1 MTIDGTNDG
10 PSSKFEKKEQI
21 KLVLDMS
28 NDGPMF
34 KMLESMLS
42 GGKDGGLGAFGAL
55 QKLLQSGIPGLENL
69 FGKNA
74 DGSLRFN
81 KMSDED
87 KKRFIEAVTGAGGKI
102 DSKAAAALIA
112 AAASGGDPEIA
123 NKIIEKMMS
132 GLGDEIDPAMM
143 SALMATTAL
152 VAAGASNEE
161 ILAAMQRELAASG
174 LSPDEILAKTLLLQK
189 AMAGDNSPAFIN
201 KTLKNALNVANLNQ
215 EDLAKAL
222 YIEKAMA
229 ASGASPEDIA
239 KVLLIQSALK
249 AKGVPSDVIAAAL
262 NKILKNTGCQKEI
275 LEAVSNSF
283 KNDDISIEEINKVL
297 AMNKA
302 LDGGKIR
309 GLKDLQQIL
318 EASNADSIDG
328 IEETLQKIFDSG
340 VLSPESFSQSIVFQ
354 KAMSSSGVDPESIA
368 KAMLLQ
374 KSMAESGMAI
384 HEVANAMSL
393 AMTLDPHSEKAM
405 KQLKEDLKNCI
416 GRGLTAED
424 VDIISAF
431 REAMEK
437 GEIPKEAINLMR
449 KAMKQ
454 RRGSVDNVAE
464 TLMAS
469 LAASGQSQESIA
481 KAMVKAL
488 QATGATPQEIA
499 KTMQQAMA
507 KSGAT
512 QEEICKAMASAMAAS
527 GASAEDIATALK
539 ENFAKAMALDPG
551 AAADIARAMAV
562 ALASAGASAEDIA
575 RTMQEALAAS
585 VAGGG
590 STSPEDLLE
599 IAQTVARAMA
609 EAGASPEDI
618 QAAMKNAIAS
628 AGAVDNPEL
637 MAELTKTMAKAMA
650 DAGASGEE
658 IARAM
663 HEALAASGA
672 SEEEIAQSMLE
683 AMAGSGAS
691 PETIAKTMKAALENS
706 GLAPEEIQRRVI
718 EAMVESG
725 ASAEEIAKTIVQ
737 QNLLNAIGGSP
748 DDMSRQLLS
757 ELRAG
762 KDLTSKSIEAILQR
776 GGIDPE
782 TAAKVLMFQKA
793 LAAISENP
801 EEIAKAILLQKSWLN
816 GYGNTPEN
824 IVKVLEDIM
833 ADAGGD
839 VIQKNLIELIL
850 SKITSDDMSCDDIM
864 KAIMFNN
871 AFDTNGASVNNIK
884 EMVNK
889 AYKNKNFDNREL
901 SQAMQDL
908 LCNNGAT
915 AESIIKTAVLQ
926 KLLSGLGIS
935 PDDVAKL
942 FGLQKSMYDSG
953 ASPQDVSMMMEMIL
967 GAGHVDMVDLE
978 AYLRKNLDKPLKP
991 ADIINVVEVVDAFQG
1006 TKIPPELISKIMLM
1020 QKAIESD
1027 ICSPEMS
1034 SQELANKLKRPNA
1047 NAEGL
1052 APDLLELLKKNGL
1065 SVDSLEKSVL
1075 IQKVTSACGMTP
1087 RDLAIIL
1094 DLQNKM
1100 FEAGRSPDE
1109 IAMAFRELIAKSGI
1123 DTKGI
1128 AQSLLN
1134 ALEQGKIKNE
1144 EITVGS
1150 FIFDAIMNNG
1160 IDSKHDGAAI
1170 ILRDLRGNVTQNDII
1185 NIVRKA
1191 LDASKIRI
1199 ENLLKVILLQKI
1211 LAASESAP
1219 ADLAKVVRIENA
1231 MLRSGVSAEGL
1242 CKTINEAVKP
1252 RNKGIL
1258 EKLKRPLL
1266 DVINSGNVSV
1276 SGQEVSFTQDYQ
1288 KAMKSNVQADDTK
1301 LKEVFDNAMS
1311 AAGLSKEDIAK
1322 ALLVQKTLA
1331 ASGIT
1336 PEIMA
1341 QVVMFQKALAASG
1354 ISPAEIAEI
1363 LNKAIAEDMSE
1374 NAVSDLVKSMMEKK
1388 GCTKEDIEKMI
1399 QLQKSL
1405 NGGMLG
1411 GGDKLNCNLT
1421 DLLSSGKVDAN
1432 LLQKALLM
1440 QKILSASGLS
1450 PEDLGKAFLLQ
1461 NAMIEA
1467 GASPENVANCMH
1479 RTLIESGISLEH
1491 LITLMEIEL
1500 KVAMA
1505 KGLTPTDVVRILHF
1519 EKIMGASSSAKRIM
1533 RRINPEALRLMEATV
1548 KKQVPGKPGNSNLME
1563 AMKGCLGTV
1572 MDTSILQAME
1582 VSAAMAGAGASKEE
1596 IEEMM
1601 QMIMN
1606 KGGGISDD
1614 FVDAI
1619 KEAMAAGGSP
1629 FDKLNKLK
1637 TAMEEEMNS
1646 VTNALRNTFINR
1658 VPTTEE
1664 IANSC
1669 KALAEKLCADAA
1681 ARTDVKL
1688 ALVDVLDEAL
1698 QDVME
1703 YEPDADMIF
1712 NYLMVSALAA
1722 ATDLVEREGLRPTG
1736 GDLQEL
1742 ARKEMLDLIERLLL
1756 EADLESEVPKL
1767 DVYGKTIDG
1776 IKDLLKYLLLDPN
1789 TGKQLKRQVAFLFD
1803 FEEIEHTTVLGLTL
1817 QDIIKDAKH
1826 RLRPWE
1832 LEKKR
1837 RIRGLKRALVP
1848 NLGYSQIYCYYRV
1861 LPEHLEGPPIGL
1873 SYE

>member
-1 MTIDGTNDG
+1 MNIDGTNDG
-10 PSSKFEKKEQI
+10 PSTKYERKERI

-42 GGKDGGLGAFGAL
+42 GCKDGGSGAFGAL

-69 FGKNA
+69 FGQGT
-74 DGSLRFN
+74 DGSLKFN

-87 KKRFIEAVTGAGGKI
+87 KKRFLSAVTGAGGKI

-132 GLGDEIDPAMM
+132 GLGDEIDPAML

-152 VAAGASNEE
+152 VAAGATNEE

-174 LSPDEILAKTLLLQK
+174 LSPEEILAKTLLLQK

-201 KTLKNALNVANLNQ
+201 KTLKNALNVANLSA
-215 EDLAKAL
+215 EALAKAL
-222 YIEKAMA
+222 YVEKVMA

-239 KVLLIQSALK
+239 KTLLIQSALK
-249 AKGVPSDVIAAAL
+249 AKGVPADVIAAAL
-262 NKILKNTGCQKEI
+262 NKIMKNSTSHKAM
-275 LEAVSNSF
+275 LEAVANSL
-283 KNDDISIEEINKVL
+283 KNDDISMEEINKVL

-318 EASNADSIDG
+318 EEADAGSIEG
-328 IEETLQKIFDSG
+328 IEDTLQKIFDSG
-340 VLSPESFSQSIVFQ
+340 VLSPESISQSIAFQ
-354 KAMSSSGVDPESIA
+354 KAMSSSGVTPENIA
-368 KAMLLQ
+368 KSMLLQ

-384 HEVANAMSL
+384 HEIANAMSL
-393 AMTLDPHSEKAM
+393 AMTLDPHNEEKL
-405 KQLKEDLKNCI
+405 KLLKEALKDCL
-416 GRGLTAED
+416 GRGLTPED
-424 VDIISAF
+424 VDILSAF

-488 QATGATPQEIA
+488 QATGATPEEIA
-499 KTMQQAMA
+499 KTMQQAMT

-527 GASAEDIATALK
+527 GASAEEIACALK
-539 ENFAKAMALDPG
+539 ETFAKAMAADPA

-562 ALASAGASAEDIA
+562 ALAASGASAEDIA

-590 STSPEDLLE
+590 TTSPEDLLE

-618 QAAMKNAIAS
+618 SIAMKNAIAS
-628 AGAVDNPEL
+628 AGAIDDPEL
-637 MAELTKTMAKAMA
+637 LAELTKTMAKAMA

-663 HEALAASGA
+663 HDALAASGA

-683 AMAGSGAS
+683 AMAASGAS
-691 PETIAKTMKAALENS
+691 PETIARTMQAAMEKS
-706 GLAPEEIQRRVI
+706 GLSPEEIQKRVI

-737 QNLLNAIGGSP
+737 QNLMNAIGGSP
-748 DDMSRQLLS
+748 EDLARQLLS
-757 ELRAG
+757 ELRSG
-762 KDLTSKSIEAILQR
+762 KDITSKGIEDILLR
-776 GGIDPE
+776 GGMDAE

-793 LAAISENP
+793 LAAITNDP

-824 IVKVLEDIM
+824 IIKVLEGIM
-833 ADAGGD
+833 AEAGGD
-839 VIQKNLIELIL
+839 VMQKNLIELIL
-850 SKITSDDMSCDDIM
+850 SKISSDDMSCDDIL
-864 KAIMFNN
+864 KAIMFDK
-871 AFDTNGASVNNIK
+871 AFDTNGASASAIKEIVNN
-884 EMVNK
+884 
-889 AYKNKNFDNREL
+889 AHKNKNFDDKEL
-901 SQAMQDL
+901 SKAMQDL

-926 KLLSGLGIS
+926 KLLTALGIS

-953 ASPQDVSMMMEMIL
+953 ASPQDVAMLMEMVL
-967 GAGHVDMVDLE
+967 EGGHVNMEDLE
-978 AYLRKNLDKPLKP
+978 AMLRKNLPKKLSP
-991 ADIINVVEVVDAFQG
+991 ADIVNVVEVVDAFQG

-1027 ICSPEMS
+1027 ISSPEMS
-1034 SQELANKLKRPNA
+1034 SLELANKLKRQNA

-1087 RDLAIIL
+1087 RELAIIL

-1100 FEAGRSPDE
+1100 FEAGRSADE
-1109 IAMAFRELIAKSGI
+1109 IAMAFKELIAKSGI

-1144 EITVGS
+1144 EIMMGS

-1170 ILRDLRGNVTQNDII
+1170 ILKELKGNPSQNDII
-1185 NIVRKA
+1185 NVCRKA
-1191 LDASKIRI
+1191 LEASKIRV
-1199 ENLLKVILLQKI
+1199 ESLLKVILLQKI
-1211 LAASESAP
+1211 LCASESAP
-1219 ADLAKVVRIENA
+1219 VDLAKVVRIENA
-1231 MLRSGVSAEGL
+1231 ILRSGVSAEGL

-1266 DVINSGNVSV
+1266 DIINTGNVSV

-1288 KAMKSNVQADDTK
+1288 KAMKSNVQADDSK
-1301 LKEVFDNAMS
+1301 LKEVFDNAMKV
-1311 AAGLSKEDIAK
+1311 AGLSKEDIAK

-1331 ASGIT
+1331 ASGVT

-1341 QVVMFQKALAASG
+1341 QAVMFQKALAASG
-1354 ISPAEIAEI
+1354 ISPAEIADI
-1363 LNKAIAEDMSE
+1363 FNRAISE
-1374 NAVSDLVKSMMEKK
+1374 NMSDDAVSNLVKSMMEKK
-1388 GCTKEDIEKMI
+1388 GCSKEDIEKML

-1405 NGGMLG
+1405 NGGVIG
-1411 GGDKLNCNLT
+1411 GGEKFNCNINT
-1421 DLLSSGKVDAN
+1421 LLSSGNVDAN

-1467 GASPENVANCMH
+1467 GASAENVANCMH

-1500 KVAMA
+1500 KAAMA
-1505 KGLTPTDVVRILHF
+1505 KGLTPSDVVRVLHF
-1519 EKIMGASSSAKRIM
+1519 EKIMGASSSAKRLM
-1533 RRINPEALRLMEATV
+1533 RRMNPEALRLMEATV

-1563 AMKGCLGTV
+1563 AMKGALGTI

-1601 QMIMN
+1601 QMILN

-1614 FVDAI
+1614 FVAAI
-1619 KEAMAAGGSP
+1619 KEAMAAGGTS
-1629 FDKLNKLK
+1629 FDKLNALK
-1637 TAMEEEMNS
+1637 SAMEEEMNS

-1722 ATDLVEREGLRPTG
+1722 ATDLVEREGLKPTG
-1736 GDLQEL
+1736 GELQEI

-1756 EADLESEVPKL
+1756 EADLENEIPKL

-1789 TGKQLKRQVAFLFD
+1789 TGKALKRQVAFLFD

-1837 RIRGLKRALVP
+1837 KIRGLKRALVP

>member
-1 MTIDGTNDG
+1 MHIDGTNDG
-10 PSSKFEKKEQI
+10 PSSKFEKKEEI

-42 GGKDGGLGAFGAL
+42 GGGGKDGAFGAL

-69 FGKNA
+69 FGKDA
-74 DGSLRFN
+74 DGSLKFN

-174 LSPDEILAKTLLLQK
+174 LSPEEILAKTLLLQK

-215 EDLAKAL
+215 EDLAKVL
-222 YIEKAMA
+222 YIEKALA

-262 NKILKNTGCQKEI
+262 NKIIKNSGNQKE
-275 LEAVSNSF
+275 LLDAVTNSL
-283 KNDDISIEEINKVL
+283 KNDDVSIEEITKVL

-318 EASNADSIDG
+318 EESSTDSIDG
-328 IEETLQKIFDSG
+328 IEDTLEKIFNSG
-340 VLSPESFSQSIVFQ
+340 VLSPESVSQSLVFQ
-354 KAMSSSGVDPESIA
+354 KAMSSSGVNPDNIA
-368 KAMLLQ
+368 RAMLLQ

-405 KQLKEDLKNCI
+405 KQLKEDLKDCLE
-416 GRGLTAED
+416 RGLTAGD
-424 VDIISAF
+424 IDIICAF

-469 LAASGQSQESIA
+469 LAASGQSKESIA

-488 QATGATPQEIA
+488 QATGATPEEIA

-527 GASAEDIATALK
+527 GASAEDIAAALK
-539 ENFAKAMALDPG
+539 ENFAKAMAADPS

-590 STSPEDLLE
+590 STNAEDLLE

-683 AMAGSGAS
+683 AMAASGAN
-691 PETIAKTMKAALENS
+691 PETIAKTMQAALENS
-706 GLAPEEIQRRVI
+706 GLAPEEIQKRVI

-737 QNLLNAIGGSP
+737 QNLLNAIGCSP
-748 DDMSRQLLS
+748 DDISRQLLS
-757 ELRAG
+757 ELRSG
-762 KDLTSKSIEAILQR
+762 KDITVKSIEAILQR
-776 GGIDPE
+776 GGIDQA

-793 LAAISENP
+793 LAAISDNP
-801 EEIAKAILLQKSWLN
+801 EDIVKAILLQKAWLN
-816 GYGNTPEN
+816 GYGNAPEN

-833 ADAGGD
+833 AEADGD

-850 SKITSDDMSCDDIM
+850 NKITSDDMSCDDIM

-884 EMVNK
+884 DMVNK
-889 AYKNKNFDNREL
+889 AYKNKNFDNKEL
-901 SQAMQDL
+901 SQAMQEL

-915 AESIIKTAVLQ
+915 ADSIIKTAVLQ
-926 KLLSGLGIS
+926 KLLSGLGVS

-953 ASPQDVSMMMEMIL
+953 ASPQDVAMLMEMIL
-967 GAGHVDMVDLE
+967 GAGHVDLEDLE
-978 AYLRKNLDKPLKP
+978 AFLRKDLEKKLKP
-991 ADIINVVEVVDAFQG
+991 ADIINIVEVVDAFQG

-1027 ICSPEMS
+1027 ISSPELS
-1034 SQELANKLKRPNA
+1034 SQELANKLKRPNV

-1075 IQKVTSACGMTP
+1075 IQKVTTACAMTP
-1087 RDLAIIL
+1087 RELAIIL

-1100 FEAGRSPDE
+1100 FEAGRSADE
-1109 IAMAFRELIAKSGI
+1109 VAMAFREVIGKSGI
-1123 DTKGI
+1123 DMKDI

-1144 EITVGS
+1144 EIMTGA

-1160 IDSKHDGAAI
+1160 IDSKHDGAAV
-1170 ILRDLRGNVTQNDII
+1170 ILKELKGNLSQNDII

-1191 LDASKIRI
+1191 LDASKIRV
-1199 ENLLKVILLQKI
+1199 ENLLKVILLQKV
-1211 LAASESAP
+1211 LAASESEP
-1219 ADLAKVVRIENA
+1219 ADLAKIVRIENA
-1231 MLRSGVSAEGL
+1231 ILRSGVSVDGL
-1242 CKTINEAVKP
+1242 CRTINEAVKP
-1252 RNKGIL
+1252 RNKSIL

-1266 DVINSGNVSV
+1266 DVINSGTVSV
-1276 SGQEVSFTQDYQ
+1276 TGQEVSFTQDYQ
-1288 KAMKSNVQADDTK
+1288 TAMKSNVQADENK
-1301 LKEVFDNAMS
+1301 LKEVFDNAMA
-1311 AAGLSKEDIAK
+1311 AAGLSKEDVAK

-1336 PEIMA
+1336 PEILA

-1354 ISPAEIAEI
+1354 ISPAEIADI

-1374 NAVSDLVKSMMEKK
+1374 DAVSDLVKSMMEKK
-1388 GCTKEDIEKMI
+1388 GCSKEEIEKVI

-1405 NGGMLG
+1405 SGGMLG
-1411 GGDKLNCNLT
+1411 GGDKLNCNLS
-1421 DLLSSGKVDAN
+1421 DLFSSGKVDAN

-1500 KVAMA
+1500 KAAMA
-1505 KGLTPTDVVRILHF
+1505 KGLTPTDVVKFLQF
-1519 EKIMGASSSAKRIM
+1519 EKIMGAGSSAKRIM

-1548 KKQVPGKPGNSNLME
+1548 KKQVPGKPGSNDLME

-1572 MDTSILQAME
+1572 LDTSVLQAME

-1601 QMIMN
+1601 QMILN

-1614 FVDAI
+1614 FIDAI
-1619 KEAMAAGGSP
+1619 KDAMAAGGSP
-1629 FDKLNKLK
+1629 FDKLNALK

-1722 ATDLVEREGLRPTG
+1722 ATDFVEREGLRPTG

-1756 EADLESEVPKL
+1756 EADLESEIPKL

-1776 IKDLLKYLLLDPN
+1776 IKELLKYLLLDPN

-1803 FEEIEHTTVLGLTL
+1803 FEDIEHTTVLGLTL

-1837 RIRGLKRALVP
+1837 RIRGLKKALVP